1 MASKRTKNHKEIHE
15 EAISNEEFLDIL
27 KRLVKIESEMKKWA
41 KKNESEKKK
50 DREEKDILVDE
61 IAKLKIENINL
72 QRNNL
77 MTSRHLG
84 KMVKYLP

>member
-1 MASKRTKNHKEIHE
+1 MIHNTFLLKYQR
-15 EAISNEEFLDIL
+15 NEVE
-27 KRLVKIESEMKKWA
+27 KATTMKKWA

-84 KMVKYLP
+84 KRVKYPP